1 MAYRRLSKSISLA
14 IKAHN
19 ALSRRPSLLFRS
31 RALSASAHHFSSSSF
46 LLRPSSFIGAP
57 NNGIITP
64 ATLAAPRSGQLLP
77 LSLQLQLPSPRRF
90 MSTDGDKDAHEK
102 YENALEKC
110 GTDLTEMARQG
121 KLPPLIG
128 RDDEIKRCIQILG
141 RMTKSNPLII
151 GEPGVGKT
159 AIAEGLAQ
167 RIVRGEVPEHLLNRK
182 VISLDMGSLAA
193 GTTYQGEFEAKLKAL
208 LKEITASNGKTLLF
222 IDEIHTLVGAGGSTG
237 SMDASKILKPML
249 ARGELRCIGA
259 TTLTEYRK
267 YIEKDPTLERRF
279 QQVFCGQPSV
289 EDTVSILRGLRQRYE
304 KHHGVKIS
312 DCSLVSA
319 AVLSDRY
326 ITERFLPDKAIDLVD
341 EAAAKLKMETISKPT
356 ELEEIDKTVIKLK
369 MEKLSLRKDSFKS
382 SEAFFKKEKEMEN
395 DLTKLKDKQKEIT
408 KKWEE
413 LTTQWDEDKSL
424 ITKLRSLKEEID
436 VSAKRENS
444 LNRTAELKYGT
455 LMSLQG
461 QIEEAE
467 KNLTKSGSSEL
478 SQIKEGVTDRHIAEI
493 ISKWTGIPLSNLQQS
508 EKEKL
513 LLLEDVLHKKVIGQ
527 GKAVESIA
535 DAIRC
540 SKAGLSDPNRPI
552 ASFMFMGPTGV
563 GKTELAK
570 ALAGYLFNTDNAIVR
585 IDMSEYME
593 KSNVSRLIGASPG
606 FVGYEEGGQLTEA
619 VRRRPYSVVLF
630 DEIEKAHPDV
640 FNILLQLL
648 DDGRVTDSQ
657 GRTVSFRN
665 CFVIMTSNIGAQS
678 ILDTFRGNEDR
689 KEAVYET
696 MKQQVVE
703 LARKT
708 FKPEFMNRID
718 EYIVFQPLDTKE
730 ISKIVEIQMRR
741 VKNRLEEN
749 KIKLEYTQ
757 EAVDHLA
764 QLGFDPN
771 NGARPVKRVIEKI
784 VKKEIANKVLKG
796 EFAADDTI
804 LLDVD
809 QTSNELVIKKL
820 ESDASVEEMAA

>member
-1 MAYRRLSKSISLA
+1 MASRRLSKSVSVA
-14 IKAHN
+14 IKAYN
-19 ALSRRPSLLFRS
+19 ALSRPSLLLRS

-46 LLRPSSFIGAP
+46 LLRPRSFIGAP
-57 NNGIITP
+57 GNPITS
-64 ATLAAPRSGQLLP
+64 ATHAATRGQLLP
-77 LSLQLQLPSPRRF
+77 LSLQLPSPRRF
-90 MSTDGDKDAHEK
+90 MSTDGD
-102 YENALEKC
+102 ENALKKC

-128 RDDEIKRCIQILG
+128 RDDEIKRCIQILC
-141 RMTKSNPLII
+141 RMTKSNPVII

-167 RIVRGEVPEHLLNRK
+167 RIVRGDVPEPLLNRK
-182 VISLDMGSLAA
+182 VISLDMGSLVA
-193 GTTYQGEFEAKLKAL
+193 GTSYRGEFEEKLKEIF
-208 LKEITASNGKTLLF
+208 KGITASNGKTILF
-222 IDEIHTLVGAGGSTG
+222 IDEIHTLVGAACEGD
-237 SMDASKILKPML
+237 SMDASNLLKPML

-259 TTLTEYRK
+259 TTLSEYRK
-267 YIEKDPTLERRF
+267 YIEKDPALERRF
-279 QQVFCGQPSV
+279 QQVFCSQPSV
-289 EDTVSILRGLRQRYE
+289 DDTVSILRGLRERYE

-312 DCSLVSA
+312 DGSLVSA

-341 EAAAKLKMETISKPT
+341 EAAAKLKMETNSKPT
-356 ELEEIDKTVIKLK
+356 ELVEIDKAVNKME
-369 MEKLSLRKDSFKS
+369 MEKLSLRNDSFKS
-382 SEAFFKKEKEMEN
+382 SADFLNTKKKMES
-395 DLTKLKDKQKEIT
+395 DLTKLKDKQKELT
-408 KKWEE
+408 EKWE
-413 LTTQWDEDKSL
+413 EDKSL

-436 VSAKRENS
+436 ISAKREHS
-444 LNRTAELKYGT
+444 LDRTAELKYGT

-461 QIEEAE
+461 QLEEAE
-467 KNLTKSGSSEL
+467 KNLTNSGVSEL
-478 SQIKEGVTDRHIAEI
+478 PLLQDGVTDRHIAEI

-513 LLLEDVLHKKVIGQ
+513 VMLEDVLHKKVIGQ

-570 ALAGYLFNTDNAIVR
+570 ALAGYLFNTENAIVR
-585 IDMSEYME
+585 IDMSEYMD
-593 KSNVSRLIGASPG
+593 KANVSRLIGASPG
-606 FVGYEEGGQLTEA
+606 CVGYEEGGQLTEA

-678 ILDTFRGNEDR
+678 ILETFRGNEDR
-689 KEAVYET
+689 KDEVYET
-696 MKQQVVE
+696 MKGQVVE

-718 EYIVFQPLDTKE
+718 EYIVFQPLDSKE

-757 EAVDHLA
+757 EAVDQLA
-764 QLGFDPN
+764 QIGYDPN

-796 EFAADDTI
+796 EFAENDTI

-809 QTSNELVIKKL
+809 QTNKELVIKKL
-820 ESDASVEEMAA
+820 ESDAPLEEMAA

>member
-1 MAYRRLSKSISLA
+1 MASRRLSKSISVA
-14 IKAHN
+14 IKVHN
-19 ALSRRPSLLFRS
+19 ALSRKPSLLLRS
-31 RALSASAHHFSSSSF
+31 RALLASAHYFSSSSF

-57 NNGIITP
+57 RNGITS
-64 ATLAAPRSGQLLP
+64 ATQAAPPRGAQLLP
-77 LSLQLQLPSPRRF
+77 LSLQFPSPRRF
-90 MSTDGDKDAHEK
+90 MSTDGH
-102 YENALEKC
+102 ENALEKY

-128 RDDEIKRCIQILG
+128 RDDEIKRCIQILC
-141 RMTKSNPLII
+141 RMTKSNPVII

-167 RIVRGEVPEHLLNRK
+167 RIVRGEVPEPLLNRK
-182 VISLDMGSLAA
+182 VISLDMASLVA
-193 GTTYQGEFEAKLKAL
+193 GTSYRGEFEEKLKAL
-208 LKEITASNGKTLLF
+208 IKEITATNGKTLLF
-222 IDEIHTLVGAGGSTG
+222 IDEIHTLVGAGACEGD
-237 SMDASKILKPML
+237 SMDASNILKPML

-267 YIEKDPTLERRF
+267 YIEKDPALERRF
-279 QQVFCGQPSV
+279 QQVFCGPPSV

-312 DCSLVSA
+312 DSSLVSA

-341 EAAAKLKMETISKPT
+341 EAAAKLKMETTSKPT
-356 ELEEIDKTVIKLK
+356 ELEEIDKAVIKLE

-382 SEAFFKKEKEMEN
+382 SADFFIQEKKMEN
-395 DLTKLKDKQKEIT
+395 DLTKLKEKQKELT
-408 KKWEE
+408 KQWE
-413 LTTQWDEDKSL
+413 EDKSL

-444 LNRTAELKYGT
+444 LNRTAEPKYGT

-461 QIEEAE
+461 QLEEAE
-467 KNLTKSGSSEL
+467 NNLTKSGVSEL
-478 SQIKEGVTDRHIAEI
+478 SQHKEGVTDRHIAEI

-508 EKEKL
+508 EREKL
-513 LLLEDVLHKKVIGQ
+513 VMLEDVLHKKVIGQ

-585 IDMSEYME
+585 IDMSEYMD
-593 KSNVSRLIGASPG
+593 KANVSRLIGASPG
-606 FVGYEEGGQLTEA
+606 CVGYEEGGQLTEA

-678 ILDTFRGNEDR
+678 ILETFRGNEDR

-696 MKQQVVE
+696 MKEQVVE
-703 LARKT
+703 LARRT

-741 VKNRLEEN
+741 VKKRLEEN

-796 EFAADDTI
+796 EFAEDDTI

-820 ESDASVEEMAA
+820 ESDAPVEEMAA